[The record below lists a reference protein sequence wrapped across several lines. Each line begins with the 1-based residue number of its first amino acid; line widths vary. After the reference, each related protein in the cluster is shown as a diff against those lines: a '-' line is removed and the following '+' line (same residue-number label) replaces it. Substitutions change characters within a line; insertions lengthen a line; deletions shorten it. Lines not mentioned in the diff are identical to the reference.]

1 LILLLTTAI
10 DVVVGSAAPY
20 AIGIIQPKTKNQ
32 QPTTNNKQQTTNNQQ
47 PTTNNQQPTTNN

>member
-1 LILLLTTAI
+1 LILLLIIAI

-32 QPTTNNKQQTTNNQQ
+32 QTNNQQ
-47 PTTNNQQPTTNN
+47 PMVVWI

>member
-1 LILLLTTAI
+1 LTTAI